1 MQSTQEEINR
11 RTKLAISAIQSAFGT
26 EEDEYGATLFVSHH
40 LEEIEKEF
48 WKKHIGTTEPEP
60 RQVLDILVLHS
71 HWGDEDD
78 DGIDTFDFTLP
89 EDTTNYVISVS
100 FDEEGKVEDITM
112 ES

>member
-1 MQSTQEEINR
+1 MQSTQQEIDR
-11 RTKLAISAIQSAFGT
+11 RKKLAISAIQRAFGT
-26 EEDEYGATLFVSHH
+26 EEDEYGATLFISHH
-40 LEEIEKEF
+40 LEEIEREF

-60 RQVLDILVLHS
+60 RQVLDILVLRS
-71 HWGDEDD
+71 HWGEE

>member
-1 MQSTQEEINR
+1 MPSSQEEINR
-11 RTKLAISAIQSAFGT
+11 RTKLAFSSIQRAFGT

-60 RQVLDILVLHS
+60 KQVLDILVLRS
-71 HWGDEDD
+71 HWGEED
-78 DGIDTFDFTLP
+78 GVDTFDFTLP